1 MLNLSCELELRTL
14 NLNFEFNCTFNCLTL
29 FNLIVNTFKCM
40 NLNFEFSSIL
50 DHALDVSTNNSS
62 EYGRAGSLEPA
73 YALGHSSFFKKYVR
87 KNLEYST

>member
-1 MLNLSCELELRTL
+1 
-14 NLNFEFNCTFNCLTL
+14 
-29 FNLIVNTFKCM
+29 M

-62 EYGRAGSLEPA
+62 EYGRAGSLDPA

-87 KNLEYST
+87 KNLEYFT